1 MIEIP
6 IWIIFTISIA
16 MLGMGV
22 TICFKVAERKLEISE
37 SATSCSIAH
46 YLQSERSRI
55 FLKTASV
62 LKLLVYDLF
71 LKIKV
76 VL

>member
-22 TICFKVAERKLEISE
+22 TICFNVAERKLEISE
-37 SATSCSIAH
+37 SNTSCSIAH

-55 FLKTASV
+55 F
-62 LKLLVYDLF
+62 
-71 LKIKV
+71 
-76 VL
+76 